1 MVKIAFVFFAFL
13 LFILPLLLFCF
24 LEKNLLPNIL
34 LKNALNWKNSI
45 EGFQLSSLLAV
56 TKNEE
61 GKHQKIKG
69 EEKKGGR

>member
-1 MVKIAFVFFAFL
+1 
-13 LFILPLLLFCF
+13 
-24 LEKNLLPNIL
+24 
-34 LKNALNWKNSI
+34 LNWKNSI